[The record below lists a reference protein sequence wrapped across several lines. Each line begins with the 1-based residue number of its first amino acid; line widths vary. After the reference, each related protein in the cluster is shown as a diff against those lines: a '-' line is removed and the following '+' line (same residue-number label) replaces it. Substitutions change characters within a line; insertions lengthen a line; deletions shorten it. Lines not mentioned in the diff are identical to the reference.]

1 MAVPDLTPLET
12 ENEGDGF
19 PIVMLKT
26 SPVGVPVTFV
36 PAAGGIVTTNPSFC
50 PAPLYKV
57 DFPVMLSLT
66 QKGLPPE
73 RVSPQ
78 PLTRSE
84 SVALVTRSVRTYCA
98 GHTAGRTNIEMAE
111 AAMSFQ
117 QFTVNLMI
125 VISFQNE
132 FSIANRLHV
141 IAKNLGWDWAK
152 VYLKQTEFQL
162 ELARRLCIFD

>member
-1 MAVPDLTPLET
+1 
-12 ENEGDGF
+12 
-19 PIVMLKT
+19 
-26 SPVGVPVTFV
+26 
-36 PAAGGIVTTNPSFC
+36 
-50 PAPLYKV
+50 
-57 DFPVMLSLT
+57 
-66 QKGLPPE
+66 
-73 RVSPQ
+73 
-78 PLTRSE
+78 
-84 SVALVTRSVRTYCA
+84 
-98 GHTAGRTNIEMAE
+98 MAE